1 MKRATTLA
9 AAALFCAALVQAQ
22 QPPSAAALMEAAKPQ
37 ATQGHRVILAI
48 FHASWCGWCKKF
60 DSFLDSAGVKPIAE
74 KYFVRAYFTIQEH
87 EDSKALNTPGGDELV
102 AALGG
107 PKDPGLPFFAF
118 LDSKGAL
125 IVNSIGPAKAG
136 KLSNIGHPVQP
147 EEVDWFMAM
156 LKKAVPAMTPEE
168 AAPLEKYLRSQ
179 KK

>member
-1 MKRATTLA
+1 MKRATTLS
-9 AAALFCAALVQAQ
+9 AAALFCTALVQAQ
-22 QPPSAAALMEAAKPQ
+22 QPPSAAAVLDQAKVQ

-60 DSFLDSAGVKPIAE
+60 DSFLDSADVKPIAE

-87 EDSKALNTPGGDELV
+87 EESKALNTPGGDELV
-102 AALGG
+102 ATLGG

-118 LDSKGAL
+118 VDSQGAP
-125 IVNSIGPAKAG
+125 IVNSIGPDKAG
-136 KLSNIGHPVQP
+136 NLSNIGHPAQP

-168 AAPLEKYLRSQ
+168 AATFEKYLRDQ